1 MKCTACGTDIA
12 ANVKFCPQCGAA
24 VAVPMANTP
33 PGAAPASSGKAG
45 LIAGIAVAVAALTGT
60 GGYIYYDKQ
69 QDKARVEAERVVE
82 QKRVADIAE
91 RDKKLAEERAAR
103 ERESAARLAA
113 EKHAKALA
121 QQKAEADARAR
132 AAEDHA
138 KKAAVAAAAATAK
151 AAPPPSPPPQR
162 PGAVLT
168 TERSAPLI
176 RSMVSA
182 AIAGDEG
189 GVQRFRGNIEALPK
203 PPAGD
208 RVAAGAARQTAV
220 DTFKRGDTQTALD
233 RYQHAISIDPTDIA
247 AYTGLGHVYNR
258 LGRYADADA
267 AFSRALTLAPAS
279 AGAWTNFG
287 MALARSG
294 NTQNAAGALV
304 NSYVFAAD
312 RRRAYESL
320 QRMANS
326 RDGNVSA
333 AAAQALQ
340 SRLVT
345 AVR

>member
-1 MKCTACGTDIA
+1 MKCGACGAESAIA
-12 ANVKFCPQCGAA
+12 GKFCPQCGAA
-24 VAVPMANTP
+24 VLPDGPLPPQQAAV
-33 PGAAPASSGKAG
+33 ASSKGG
-45 LIAGIAVAVAALTGT
+45 LIGGLVAAVALAGT

-69 QDKARVEAERVVE
+69 QDKARAEVERVAE
-82 QKRVADIAE
+82 QKRAVDLAE
-91 RDKKLAEERAAR
+91 RDTKLAEERAAR
-103 ERESAARLAA
+103 ERESAARLTA
-113 EKHAKALA
+113 EKQAKALA

-132 AAEDHA
+132 AAEDNA
-138 KKAAVAAAAATAK
+138 KKAAAAAAAKA
-151 AAPPPSPPPQR
+151 AAPPPPPPVR

-168 TERSAPLI
+168 TERSAPLL

-189 GVQRFRGNIEALPK
+189 AIQRFRGNIEALPK

-208 RVAAGAARQTAV
+208 RAAAGTARQIAV
-220 DTFKRGDTQTALD
+220 DAFKRGDTQMALD
-233 RYQHAISIDPTDIA
+233 RYQYAISIDPTDIA
-247 AYTGLGHVYNR
+247 AYTGLGQVFNR

-267 AFSRALTLAPAS
+267 AFSRALTLSPAS

-304 NSYVFAAD
+304 NSYVFAGD

-333 AAAQALQ
+333 AATQALQ